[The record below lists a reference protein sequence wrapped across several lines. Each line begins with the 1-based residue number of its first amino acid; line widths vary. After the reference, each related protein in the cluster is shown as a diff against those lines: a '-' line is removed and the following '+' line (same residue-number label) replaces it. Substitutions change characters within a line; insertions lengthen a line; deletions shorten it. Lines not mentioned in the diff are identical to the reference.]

1 MKQPPA
7 AGEIVQPFYRLIGL
21 RLAPEDLPILT
32 EMLERHMEAFRAVEE
47 LETAPSLTFRTAW
60 E

>member
-1 MKQPPA
+1 VKQPA

-21 RLAPEDLPILT
+21 RIAPEDLPFLT
-32 EMLERHMEAFRAVEE
+32 EMLERHMEAFRVVEE
-47 LETAPSLTFRTAW
+47 METAPSLTFRAAW

>member
-1 MKQPPA
+1 MKQAA

-47 LETAPSLTFRTAW
+47 METAPSLTFRAGW

>member
-1 MKQPPA
+1 MKQPA
-7 AGEIVQPFYRLIGL
+7 AREIVQPFYRLIGL

-32 EMLERHMEAFRAVEE
+32 EMLERHMEAFRAVEQM
-47 LETAPSLTFRTAW
+47 ETAPSLTFRADW

>member
-1 MKQPPA
+1 VKQPA

-21 RLAPEDLPILT
+21 RLASEDLPILT

-47 LETAPSLTFRTAW
+47 METAPSLTFRADW
-60 E
+60 Q